1 MRSAHLF
8 VLILATTACTAT
20 TGGSSPTAGGT
31 TVAPMPAGM
40 LPTNAGTHDMGAT
53 GEVTAIATALPIS
66 ADSAY
71 TLLRAVYAKL
81 AIPVADQDAGQR
93 SIGNHGL
100 KARRQLG
107 GLGMAKVLDCGDK
120 IGIPNAETWD
130 IQMDISSYVTPDGTG
145 GSQLWTRIQAT
156 GNDPSVSGRDLTPC
170 STRGDLEAKI
180 GNSVKA
186 MLSGK

>member
-1 MRSAHLF
+1 MRSARLF
-8 VLILATTACTAT
+8 VLALTVTACTAS
-20 TGGSSPTAGGT
+20 TGGSSTGT

-53 GEVTAIATALPIS
+53 GEVTAIATALPIP

-81 AIPVADQDAGQR
+81 AIPVAQQDASQR
-93 SIGNHGL
+93 SIGNRGL

-107 GLGMAKVLDCGDK
+107 GLGMEKVLDCGDK

-145 GSQLWTRIQAT
+145 GSQVWTRIQAL
-156 GNDPSVSGRDLTPC
+156 GNDPSLSGRDLTPC

>member
-1 MRSAHLF
+1 MRSARLF
-8 VLILATTACTAT
+8 ALALTITACTAS
-20 TGGSSPTAGGT
+20 TGGSSPGT

-40 LPTNAGTHDMGAT
+40 LPTSAGTHDMGAT
-53 GEVTAIATALPIS
+53 GEVTAIATALPIPP
-66 ADSAY
+66 DSAY

-81 AIPVADQDAGQR
+81 AIPVADQNATQR
-93 SIGNHGL
+93 TIGNHGL
-100 KARRQLG
+100 KARRQIA
-107 GLGMAKVLDCGDK
+107 GLGMDRVLDCGDK

-130 IQMDISSYVTPDGTG
+130 IQMDIASYVTADGTG

-156 GNDPSVSGRDLTPC
+156 GNDPSVSGRDDTPC

-186 MLSGK
+186 MLAGK